1 MLGEYNDIINVLNL
15 RAGQKETYYINKN
28 EKLHQK
34 VKDLKAYGRE
44 AHSKCKELSR
54 ILQQVEEENK
64 QLKQARHDGANNVSY
79 SLYMYR
85 AKLLWGT
92 VKIKLKETEST
103 ACKIA
108 ITNYDYMYMGNIRN
122 IST

>member
-1 MLGEYNDIINVLNL
+1 MNL
-15 RAGQKETYYINKN
+15 RAGQKETYYINKI

-54 ILQQVEEENK
+54 VLQQVEEENK
-64 QLKQARHDGANNVSY
+64 QLKQARHNRADNVSY
-79 SLYMYR
+79 SLYVYG

-92 VKIKLKETEST
+92 VKIMTEST
-103 ACKIA
+103 TCKIYKTM
-108 ITNYDYMYMGNIRN
+108 ITRICGDVGNV
-122 IST
+122 SM